1 LTPSKKT
8 RLAAWCATPCGKTR
22 FLPRLAAS
30 ISNRFGATRGSTP
43 AASVR
48 STRGKTWR
56 QKPRELAASVLQ
68 ALRTVLFVSPKP
80 GVLNIEAGVS
90 TGKLNKI

>member
-1 LTPSKKT
+1 LGIPAYKCNARKAGSTLAAKSRGIKRFLMPTKKT

-22 FLPRLAAS
+22 FLPRIAAS
-30 ISNRFGATRGSTP
+30 ISNRFEAARGGSTP

-56 QKPRELAASVLQ
+56 QKPVDAA
-68 ALRTVLFVSPKP
+68 
-80 GVLNIEAGVS
+80 
-90 TGKLNKI
+90 